1 MRDNIAVQSS
11 IRIFGIG
18 SNLNDRRSPALIQRH
33 PNQEVIVV
41 ERQLC
46 VALLWRTKDVKIAS
60 EPGSTKR
67 RCNTNRQLIQFTK
80 FGKNTKINA
89 LRLTQ
94 PPVGRAECREEG
106 CQEM

>member
-33 PNQEVIVV
+33 PNQEDIVV

-60 EPGSTKR
+60 EPGSMKR
-67 RCNTNRQLIQFTK
+67 RCNTKRTFIQLTK
-80 FGKNTKINA
+80 FGNHTTLHA
-89 LRLTQ
+89 PRLTQ
-94 PPVGRAECREEG
+94 TTHKTKHTQTHP
-106 CQEM
+106 Q